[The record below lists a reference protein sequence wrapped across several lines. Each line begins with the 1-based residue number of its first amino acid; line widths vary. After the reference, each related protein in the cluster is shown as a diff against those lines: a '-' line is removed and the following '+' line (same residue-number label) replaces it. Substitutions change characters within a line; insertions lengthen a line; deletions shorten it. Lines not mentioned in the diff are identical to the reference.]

1 MSNRGRTSPHL
12 VNSSHLPRVTVSQ
25 VRQYEPDTHW
35 FVQSAS
41 GIHGLGHEARVLIW
55 TQILAEMVRQ
65 EGSSIDAAVL
75 GWAAAVHDT
84 QRWDDGDDPDHGTRA
99 ANWLA
104 DHPRIIPPNVSLEQ
118 VIYLCR
124 WHVPPDHLVPDMTME
139 LRVFKDAD
147 ALDRWRISDLNPSF
161 LRTVSAQKLLR
172 PSYALWTETTSVSG
186 NEQVFT
192 RILGVA
198 QRLGI
203 LADG

>member
-1 MSNRGRTSPHL
+1 M
-12 VNSSHLPRVTVSQ
+12 SQ
-25 VRQYEPDTHW
+25 VRQYEPDPRW

-41 GIHGLGHEARVLIW
+41 GIHGLGHETRVLIW
-55 TQILAEMVRQ
+55 TQILAEMARQ
-65 EGSSIDAAVL
+65 AGSSIDDAVL

-84 QRWDDGDDPDHGTRA
+84 QRWDDGDDPDHGRRA
-99 ANWLA
+99 ASWLA
-104 DHPRIIPPNVSLEQ
+104 DHRSVVPPNVSLER

-124 WHVPPDHLVPDMTME
+124 WHVPPDHLAHDMTME

-161 LRTVSAQKLLR
+161 LRTASAQKLLR
-172 PSYALWTETTSVSG
+172 PSQALWTETASACSS
-186 NEQVFT
+186 EKVFT
-192 RILGVA
+192 RILRVA